1 MTDESVH
8 PEPPR
13 SPEASPGGG
22 AHDEALGSDT
32 RAACGEVRSDPLTAM
47 TPRFNFFFRF
57 FARRFFGH
65 FNLDDATVARLR
77 ELETRGAVVYVMRYS
92 SRLDYFLFN
101 TLFRREGLRL
111 SSFANGIRFYYY
123 RPLLEIIRILWK
135 RPRGVSQ
142 DIELVRAREY
152 SRNLALEG
160 GSFFLFL
167 STATLRS
174 QLRTRRRALAERKT
188 ERDLLGEVVGA
199 AWNAERPVHVVP
211 LALFWRK
218 GPRSRR
224 RFLNLSYGALTRP
237 SDFVKVTSFL
247 TNYRGLHVKVG
258 DPIDLQGFIEQ
269 RRSEGR
275 VAVTHKLRRLALT
288 FLYREEKVVEGPVLQ
303 PRHRVQEIVL
313 RDSAVQE
320 AIRRRAREK
329 RMTPERARAQA
340 EKMFRE
346 IAANMS
352 STFLAVLES
361 LASIIVRRLFAA
373 IDVFGI
379 EKVTDYAKRHPLV
392 LVPSHRSYFDFV
404 IVSVLFYRSHIVP
417 PHIAARDN
425 MAFGPFGFL
434 WRRAGAFFL
443 RRSFDDPLYKTVF
456 RAYVAYLIREGFTQE
471 FFIEGGRSRTGK
483 TLAPRLG
490 MLSWDIDAFLDSGRR
505 DLFFVPIAITY
516 EHLVEERAMVGE
528 LEGEKKRD
536 ESMLGL
542 VRARKFL
549 RRRFGTVFVNF
560 GEPIS
565 LADAMGDRRELLANA
580 DTQDQNAERRAFIET
595 LGNRIAEHI
604 NWAAVP
610 SATAVAS
617 CALLGERHRGMRRAD
632 LARGM
637 QQIVDLLKLQDVR
650 LTPVLQRDA
659 GDFKE
664 SIASLLRMDL
674 IRATRDAQGEILYF
688 EQSRRRALDLYRN
701 SILHYLAA
709 PSFLACRLR
718 SGASLEELHED
729 LALWLDLFYREFFA
743 SRGAVLAAHFSAFV
757 DHFERRGWLE
767 RSDGV
772 LRATEKGGPWLRF
785 LAEQTRAVMEAY
797 YAAFC
802 AALALEAPLSRKE
815 LVKAAA
821 AQFERAGLLGQ
832 VGLAEA
838 ANPVTFGNAFDVMLG
853 RAMLEEVPD
862 EKGASER
869 REPRYA
875 PGPARDALRGLTER
889 LAAVLSAR

>member
-1 MTDESVH
+1 MADESVH

-13 SPEASPGGG
+13 SPETSSVGDARGEAPGDDPRD
-22 AHDEALGSDT
+22 ARD
-32 RAACGEVRSDPLTAM
+32 EVRSDPLSAM

-65 FNLDDATVARLR
+65 FDLDDASVARLR
-77 ELETRGAVVYVMRYS
+77 ELEARGAVVYMMRYS

-142 DIELVRAREY
+142 GIELVRAREY

-174 QLRTRRRALAERKT
+174 QLRTRRRALAEGKT
-188 ERDLLGEVVGA
+188 ERDLLGEVVEA
-199 AWNAERPVHVVP
+199 VWNTERPAHVVP

-237 SDFVKVTSFL
+237 SDFAKVTSFL

-258 DPIDLQGFIEQ
+258 DPIDLQGFVAAH
-269 RRSEGR
+269 RSEGPI
-275 VAVTHKLRRLALT
+275 AVTSKLRRQVLT

-313 RDSAVQE
+313 RDRAVQD
-320 AIRRRAREK
+320 AMRRRARER
-329 RMTPERARAQA
+329 RMAPERARVQA

-346 IAANMS
+346 IAANMN
-352 STFLAVLES
+352 STLLAVLES
-361 LASIIVRRLFAA
+361 LASLIVRRLFAA
-373 IDVFGI
+373 IEVFGI
-379 EKVTDYAKRHPLV
+379 EKVTDYAKRNPLV

-404 IVSVLFYRSHIVP
+404 IVSILFYRSHIVP

-490 MLSWDIDAFLDSGRR
+490 MLSWDMDGFLDSGRR
-505 DLFFVPIAITY
+505 DLFFVPIALTY
-516 EHLVEERAMVGE
+516 ERLVEERAMVGE
-528 LEGEKKRD
+528 LEGEEKEA

-565 LADAMGDRRELLANA
+565 LADAIGDRREQLANA
-580 DTQDQNAERRAFIET
+580 DTPEAKTQRRAFIET
-595 LGNRIAEHI
+595 LGNRIAERI
-604 NWAAVP
+604 NWAVVP
-610 SATAVAS
+610 SATAVAA
-617 CALLGERHRGMRRAD
+617 CALFGTRHRGMRRAD

-637 QQIVDLLKLQDVR
+637 QQIVDLLRLQDVR
-650 LTPVLQRDA
+650 LTPALQRDA
-659 GDFKE
+659 GDFSE

-674 IRATRDAQGEILYF
+674 IRSTRDAHGEILYF

-709 PSFLACRLR
+709 PSFLASRLR
-718 SGASLEELHED
+718 SGASLRELHDD

-743 SRGAVLAAHFSAFV
+743 SRGDVLAAHFSAFV

-767 RSDGV
+767 RSDDV
-772 LRATEKGGPWLRF
+772 LRATEKGEPWLRF
-785 LAEQTRAVMEAY
+785 LAEQTRAVVEAY
-797 YAAFC
+797 YAAFS
-802 AALALEAPLSRKE
+802 AALALEAALPRKE
-815 LVKAAA
+815 LVKAAG

-838 ANPVTFGNAFDVMLG
+838 ANPITFGNAIDLMLG
-853 RAMLEEVPD
+853 RAMLEEVPG
-862 EKGASER
+862 EKGGG
-869 REPRYA
+869 EPRYA
-875 PGPARDALRGLTER
+875 PGGARDELRGLAER